1 MTDRDYIGAG
11 SANIEQF
18 PYTPQPVA
26 PQPDYVPTRPEH
38 TEFGFVRTLNVA
50 MSILSL
56 RILALIALVGAVGMF
71 SYAVIDPMPWRL
83 YAAGAYAAVVL
94 WPIVWLYLKREN

>member
-1 MTDRDYIGAG
+1 MTRDF
-11 SANIEQF
+11 IETNVE
-18 PYTPQPVA
+18 PGPGYGTAPVEISVNR
-26 PQPDYVPTRPEH
+26 PPEH
-38 TEFGFVRTLNVA
+38 TEFGFVRTLNIA

-71 SYAVIDPMPWRL
+71 SYAVSDPVPWRL
-83 YAAGAYAAVVL
+83 YAAVAFAVVVL